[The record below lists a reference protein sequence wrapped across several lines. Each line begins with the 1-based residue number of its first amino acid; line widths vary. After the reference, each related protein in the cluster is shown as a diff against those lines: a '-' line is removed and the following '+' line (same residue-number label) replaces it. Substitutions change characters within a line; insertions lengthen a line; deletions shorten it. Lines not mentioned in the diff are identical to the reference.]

1 MSNLYNQNIGQNYRG
16 ILNLDATTI
25 NTPLDATLR
34 AVTDG
39 TGTSSPLQLSTTS
52 IQFGSST
59 GLFWN
64 NTTSRLGLGTNSPL
78 GVLHLKTTGATTR
91 LLLDGDAAQSKII
104 TYRTAGLQRFG
115 LYTNNT
121 AESGANAG
129 SDFAI
134 RAYSDAGTLLST
146 PIFIK
151 RSTGNVGI
159 GTTTPVGKLDVFN
172 AIALVAGA
180 TNPRLFNVAYT
191 INNSGVQTGTLTG
204 IFLNATETALNGM
217 SHNLMDLQVGGVSR
231 FLVSRTGQAS
241 LSSLTTTDFIRGR
254 LVSPSGIQLLE
265 DTAGGTFNRLQ
276 LGGTTNAFPSI
287 KRNGTAIDFR
297 LADDSAA
304 CDINANKFLV
314 ASNNGMAY
322 DGTIGA
328 VIGHVGA
335 SGGSGWNVAFA
346 DSDNAIV
353 KYGLIGQTGFA
364 IRDTGAVGTVSKN
377 STAIMDLQST
387 TKGFLM
393 PRMTYAQMKAISTPA
408 TGLQIYN
415 TTNNTPQVYDG
426 TGYQILGTSLV
437 VGTIS
442 AGATTLSCDNGNI
455 FELTLVS
462 GTPTAITLSNAR
474 PTSVIINLKQPAGG
488 SALVTWA
495 TTIVWAGGS
504 PPTLTTTANFLD
516 VITLIFDGTTWRG
529 TATLNFA
536 S

>member
-1 MSNLYNQNIGQNYRG
+1 MANLQNQNVAFNYRG

-25 NTPLDATLR
+25 NTPLNATLR

-146 PIFIK
+146 PLFIK
-151 RSTGNVGI
+151 RSTGFVGI
-159 GTTTPVGKLDVFN
+159 GTTSASTRLHVRGD
-172 AIALVAGA
+172 G
-180 TNPRLFNVAYT
+180 TNPVARFESTSGSYALLINSLGDTLYGSGNFINIRGSLAGGSGVSVSLGSFNSLNATAGTQWVAETIGTFTGNAGNGNKYLHNFAYT
-191 INNSGVQTGTLTG
+191 INNAGSQTGTMTG
-204 IFLNATETALNGM
+204 IFLNATETALNGVT
-217 SHNLMDLQVGGVSR
+217 HNLLDLQVGGVSR
-231 FLVSRTGQAS
+231 FKVSNTGLLDANYVNTSNSTIS
-241 LSSLTTTDFIRGR
+241 LRNINNGSYIGLTSSTTMFLSDG
-254 LVSPSGIQLLE
+254 
-265 DTAGGTFNRLQ
+265 AGSFGRLQ
-276 LGGTTNAFPSI
+276 LGGTTSSFPSI
-287 KRNGTAIDFR
+287 KRNGAAIDFR

-387 TKGFLM
+387 TKGFLP
-393 PRMTYAQMKAISTPA
+393 PRMTNAQR
-408 TGLQIYN
+408 
-415 TTNNTPQVYDG
+415 V
-426 TGYQILGTSLV
+426 
-437 VGTIS
+437 
-442 AGATTLSCDNGNI
+442 
-455 FELTLVS
+455 
-462 GTPTAITLSNAR
+462 AITSPAIGLIVYCTDVVEGLYVNKS
-474 PTSVIINLKQPAGG
+474 TGWTFVI
-488 SALVTWA
+488 
-495 TTIVWAGGS
+495 
-504 PPTLTTTANFLD
+504 
-516 VITLIFDGTTWRG
+516 
-529 TATLNFA
+529 
-536 S
+536 